1 MRTSRRFQPTL
12 NGLPSRI
19 APSAV
24 AGVAS
29 VAAVVAMTAAPIMGG
44 RASAPITVTAADSDT
59 AETGTSM
66 PLILNSA
73 SSDPSGHASLLA
85 VR

>member
-24 AGVAS
+24 AGVAA
-29 VAAVVAMTAAPIMGG
+29 VAAVAVMPAVPIMGG
-44 RASAPITVTAADSDT
+44 GALAPITVTTADSDT

-66 PLILNSA
+66 PLILNPTPPPSA
-73 SSDPSGHASLLA
+73 TVLC
-85 VR
+85 